1 MVFSSTLFLFLF
13 LPVTLLGYFIG
24 PRSWRNIWL
33 LLTSLL
39 FYAWGEPQLTWVMLA
54 SMSANYLF
62 GLWLGHL
69 AGKNSAKYVLIFA
82 IVLNLSALGLFKY
95 AHFAAGALSQLFVP
109 LGLPDVQI
117 AAIAMPLGI
126 SFYTFHALSYLI
138 DVYRKDAQVQ
148 RNPFDVA
155 LYLTLFP
162 QLIAGPI
169 LRYHDV
175 ADQLAKRTVTSDD
188 FGIGIQRFI
197 VGLGKKVLIANTL
210 AGPCDRLFA
219 LPAAQLGPGG
229 AWLAVIC
236 YTGQIYFDFSGYSDM
251 AIGLGRMFGFQ
262 FKENFQWPY
271 ISKDIREFWRRW
283 HISLSTW
290 FRDYLYIPL
299 GGNRR
304 NEWRNALNLL
314 IVFVLCGLWHGASWT
329 FLFWG
334 LYHGAFLAL
343 ERTRFGSWISKTPSI
358 FRHIYTMLVVMV
370 GWVFFR
376 AETFAQA
383 GELLRAM
390 SGLGASDLAWPVAM
404 FSDLRVFL
412 GLAVAVVA
420 ATPILPKLVAWWQ
433 QPTREN
439 SAAIAWS
446 SAALLAQM
454 VILLLCAVMLA
465 ASTHNPF
472 IYFRF

>member
-13 LPVTLLGYFIG
+13 LPLTLLGYFIG
-24 PRSWRNIWL
+24 PRAWRNIWL
-33 LLTSLL
+33 LLTSLV

-69 AGKNSAKYVLIFA
+69 TGKNAAKYVLIFA
-82 IVLNLSALGLFKY
+82 IALNLSALALFKY
-95 AHFAAGALSQLFVP
+95 GHFAAGALSQLSVP
-109 LGLPDVQI
+109 LGLPKLEMP
-117 AAIAMPLGI
+117 AIAMPLGI

-175 ADQLAKRTVTSDD
+175 ADQLAKRSVTSDD
-188 FGIGIQRFI
+188 FGIGVQRFI

-251 AIGLGRMFGFQ
+251 AIGLGRMFGFE

-304 NEWRNALNLL
+304 GEWRNALNLL
-314 IVFVLCGLWHGASWT
+314 IVFVLCGFWHGASWT

-343 ERTRFGSWISKTPSI
+343 ERTRFGAWLGGSPRIL
-358 FRHIYTMLVVMV
+358 RHLYTMFVVMV
-370 GWVFFR
+370 GWIFFR
-376 AETFAQA
+376 AETFTQA
-383 GELLRAM
+383 AELLRAM
-390 SGLGASDLAWPVAM
+390 SGLGADDTAWPVAM
-404 FSDLRVFL
+404 FADSRVFL

-420 ATPILPKLVAWWQ
+420 ATPMLPRLSAWWQ
-433 QPTREN
+433 HAPRSDRATILGA
-439 SAAIAWS
+439 SG
-446 SAALLAQM
+446 ALFAQM
-454 VILLLCAVMLA
+454 AVLVLCAVMLA